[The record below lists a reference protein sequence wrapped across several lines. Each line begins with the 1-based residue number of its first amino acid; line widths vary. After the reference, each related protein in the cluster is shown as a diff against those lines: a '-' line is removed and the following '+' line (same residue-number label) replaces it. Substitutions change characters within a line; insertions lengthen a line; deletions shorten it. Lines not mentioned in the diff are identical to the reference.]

1 MASRDLAPPRL
12 PDPPTEVTVQ
22 YITDLVR
29 ALEVFIQQENNP
41 GLMRGTR
48 LTLTDLPTS
57 EVGLEAG
64 SLFRIGQEVKVSL
77 LATSIPDGSSVTSAV
92 GNVTVSIS

>member
-1 MASRDLAPPRL
+1 MSSRELVAPRL
-12 PDPPTEVTVQ
+12 PDPPREVTVQ
-22 YITDLVR
+22 YVTDLVR

-57 EVGLEAG
+57 EVGLEVG
-64 SLFRIGQEVKVSL
+64 SLFRIGQEIKVSL
-77 LATSIPDGSSVTSAV
+77 LDISIPDGNSVTSTV